1 MKFAFIPLLAALT
14 ALTLTGC
21 AGYQLGA
28 IKPTPMRHVRTVA
41 IPSFKN
47 DTLEPRAEVITADQL
62 IKQIQLDGTYRVV
75 NSDKA
80 DAILEGTIKK
90 IYRKPQRSVL
100 GDVLATQEFTLIIQL
115 QVNVV
120 DRATGKILM
129 RRNAIGTSDFFV
141 SNDIQQDE
149 RQALP
154 LATAKAVKQLTS
166 QLTEGW

>member
-1 MKFAFIPLLAALT
+1 MKSAFIPLLALIAF
-14 ALTLTGC
+14 TLSGC

-28 IKPTPMRHVRTVA
+28 IKPTPIRHVQTVA

-47 DTLEPRAEVITADQL
+47 DTLEPRAEVITADAL

-80 DAILEGTIKK
+80 DAILEGTIRK
-90 IYRKPQRSVL
+90 IYRKPQRSL
-100 GDVLATQEFTLIIQL
+100 IGDVLATQEFTLIIEL

-120 DRATGKILM
+120 ERTTGKILM
-129 RRNAIGTSDFFV
+129 RRDAIGTSDFFV

-154 LATAKAVKQLTS
+154 LATEKAAKRLTS